1 MSKPIPSTTGVY
13 KPGVGVTITRANI
26 DLLQAARAKAKMD
39 PITDPE
45 VVAERLLSLNS
56 TPDGGNLV
64 EKRHIHRAAL
74 LM

>member
-26 DLLQAARAKAKMD
+26 DRLQAARAKAKLD
-39 PITDPE
+39 PITDPD

>member
-26 DLLQAARAKAKMD
+26 DLIQARRLKAHMD
-39 PITDPE
+39 PLTSDE
-45 VVAERLLSLNS
+45 LCDELMKLNS
-56 TPDGGNLV
+56 CPAGACI
-64 EKRHIHRAAL
+64 ERRHLHRAAL